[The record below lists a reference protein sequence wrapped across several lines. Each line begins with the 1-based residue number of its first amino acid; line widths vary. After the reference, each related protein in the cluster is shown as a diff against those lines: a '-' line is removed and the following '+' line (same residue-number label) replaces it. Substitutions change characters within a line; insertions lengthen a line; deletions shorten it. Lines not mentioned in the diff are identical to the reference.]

1 MRYRDLQ
8 RRVRRAACLL
18 HAAGYGPGTR
28 VGLCLPR
35 SADVVVAILA
45 ALESGTAFVPL
56 PPMLL
61 DLLLSV
67 DIGLAVVLMLT
78 SIYVRE
84 PIEFSVFPSLL
95 LLLTLLRLSLNV
107 ASTRLVLLHGH
118 EGTDAAGNVIASFG
132 AFVVGGNF
140 VVGVVVFLVLIAI
153 QYIVINHGAVRISE
167 VTARFTLDAM
177 PGKQMAIDA
186 DLNAGLIGE
195 DEARDRRDRIRR
207 EADFYG
213 AMDGAVRFT
222 QRDAVAALLITA
234 VNIVAGLIIGVM
246 QNGLDLATAARTYTV
261 LTVGEGLVTAIP
273 ALLVSVAGGLI
284 TTRAASSSHLGE
296 DVAVQLLAR
305 PRTLAIA
312 ATVLLGL
319 GAIPEIPMFPFLIV
333 ALVLGSAAIAAREE
347 SQAPATAE
355 PTGSKEQEEE
365 SLQSVIDVDPLGV
378 EVGYGLIALVDEKQ
392 GGSLL
397 TRIRAIRRQIAS
409 ETGVVVPPVRV
420 TDNLQLGPRSYTLL
434 VKGIEVG
441 RGELHPERFLA
452 INPGTA
458 TLELEGTPTKEP
470 AFGLPAW
477 WVDAAHREAASKA
490 GYTVVDPTTAVSTH
504 LSETVRSFLPDLL
517 TRQQVKEMLDH
528 IAQTDPKLIEELVPK
543 LVAIGD
549 VQRVLRQLLRERV
562 PVRDLTTILEAIAD
576 AAVGT
581 KDPDAIAEAVRKSLG
596 RTICRPFQNDQG
608 ELSAVT
614 LAPALEQKLLS
625 AVTRSETGSVLAL
638 DPPDA
643 HDLATRI
650 SRALQVKLAQPV
662 LLCHSTLRPHLW
674 RLFSRVLP
682 HLAVLS
688 HDEVPPHIRI
698 SATSVLD

>member
-1 MRYRDLQ
+1 MDRQ
-8 RRVRRAACLL
+8 
-18 HAAGYGPGTR
+18 PM
-28 VGLCLPR
+28 VG
-35 SADVVVAILA
+35 SAHLITPVIVITVVMVMV
-45 ALESGTAFVPL
+45 VPL

-78 SIYVRE
+78 AIYVKE

-118 EGTDAAGNVIASFG
+118 EGADAAGNVIASFG
-132 AFVVGGNF
+132 AFVVGGSF

-153 QYIVINHGAVRISE
+153 QYVVINHGAVRISE

-186 DLNAGLIGE
+186 DLNAGLIAE
-195 DEARDRRDRIRR
+195 DEARERRDRIRR

-222 QRDAVAALLITA
+222 QRDAIAALLITA

-246 QNGLDLATAARTYTV
+246 QNGLDLATAARVYTV
-261 LTVGEGLVTAIP
+261 LTVREGLVTAIP
-273 ALLVSVAGGLI
+273 ALLVSVSGALI
-284 TTRAASSSHLGE
+284 TTRAASSSHLG
-296 DVAVQLLAR
+296 DDIAAQLMAR
-305 PRTLAIA
+305 PRSLGIA
-312 ATVLLGL
+312 SGVLFGL
-319 GAIPEIPMFPFLIV
+319 GAIPEIPMLPFFIV
-333 ALVLGSAAIAAREE
+333 SLVLGTAALASRVETEEAQPSAPPPE
-347 SQAPATAE
+347 T
-355 PTGSKEQEEE
+355 EEE
-365 SLQSVIDVDPLGV
+365 SLHSVIDVDALGV

-397 TRIRAIRRQIAS
+397 SRIRAIRRQIAS

-420 TDNLQLGPRSYTLL
+420 TDNLQLGPRSYTLS

-441 RGELHPERFLA
+441 RGELQPERFLA

-458 TLELEGTPTKEP
+458 TLELEGSPTKEP

-477 WVDAAHREAASKA
+477 WVDAGHRETASKA

-504 LSETVRSFLPDLL
+504 LSETVRAFLPDLL

-528 IAQTDPKLIEELVPK
+528 VAQTDPKLIEELVPK
-543 LVAIGD
+543 LVSIGD
-549 VQRVLRQLLRERV
+549 IQRVLRQLLRERV

-576 AAVGT
+576 VAAHT
-581 KDPDAIAEAVRKSLG
+581 KDPDAIAEAVRKSVG
-596 RTICRPFQNDQG
+596 RSICRPFQNEQG
-608 ELSAVT
+608 ELPAVT
-614 LAPALEQKLLS
+614 LAPALEQRLLS
-625 AVTRSETGSVLAL
+625 SVTRGDEGAVLAL

-688 HDEVPPHIRI
+688 HDEVPPHVRI
-698 SATSVLD
+698 APTSVLD